1 MNHIQTRSTG
11 DGALLRRYEYDDK
24 WIVAA
29 DLEVDDADV
38 SVDTVGGTAIVVV
51 EGPDGPVESE
61 FDLPGTAAD
70 AAVNNGVLTVEGER

>member
-11 DGALLRRYEYDDK
+11 DGALLRRYEYDDE

-29 DLEVDDADV
+29 DLGADDDAV
-38 SVDTVGGTAIVVV
+38 TVDTVGETAIVVV

-61 FDLPGTAAD
+61 FELPGTAVD